1 MIQTRQLGVSAEEVK
16 SCCANVYES
25 DWARL
30 LLGDS
35 FHPGGLALTE
45 RLGELLD
52 LRPGKRVLDVAAGK
66 GASALFLATRF
77 GCQVLGVD
85 YSAQNA
91 AEASATAKEAGVA
104 ELVWFRQGD
113 AERLPF
119 EDGEFDAVVCECAYC
134 TFPNKAAAAREFHRV
149 LRPGGR
155 VGLSDLTRSG
165 DLGTELQTL
174 LAWVACLADARPVE
188 EYSLYLRDAGFA
200 EIEIEPHDEALG
212 QMVRDVRAKLLG
224 AELMAK
230 LGKITL
236 PVGDLGQAKD
246 MARAAAKAIDQENL
260 GYGLILARRA
270 APAE

>member
-1 MIQTRQLGVSAEEVK
+1 MTQNRQLSVPDEKVK

-45 RLGELLD
+45 RLGELLG
-52 LRPGKRVLDVAAGK
+52 LGPGKRVLDVAAGK
-66 GASALFLATRF
+66 GASAVFLAKRF
-77 GCQVLGVD
+77 GCEVVGVD
-85 YSAQNA
+85 YSARNVAQ
-91 AEASATAKEAGVA
+91 ASDTAKAAGVA
-104 ELVWFRQGD
+104 ELVRFRQGD

-119 EDGEFDAVVCECAYC
+119 EDGEFYAVVCECAYC
-134 TFPNKAAAAREFHRV
+134 TFPDKAAAAAEFHRV

-165 DLGTELQTL
+165 GLGTELQTL

-188 EYSLYLRDAGFA
+188 EYSFHLRGAGFA
-200 EIEIEPHDEALG
+200 EINIEPHDEALD
-212 QMVRDVRAKLLG
+212 QMMRDVRAKLLG

-230 LGKITL
+230 LGKLTL
-236 PVGDLGQAKD
+236 PVGDLSQAKH
-246 MARAAAKAIDQENL
+246 MARAAAKAIDRGNL

-270 APAE
+270 EPDQ

>member
-1 MIQTRQLGVSAEEVK
+1 MTETRQLGVSAEEVK

-25 DWARL
+25 EWARL

-35 FHPGGLALTE
+35 FHPGGLPLTE

-66 GASALFLATRF
+66 GASAVFLAKRF
-77 GCQVLGVD
+77 GCEVVGVD
-85 YSAQNA
+85 YSARNA
-91 AEASATAKEAGVA
+91 AEAALSAEEAGVG
-104 ELVWFRQGD
+104 EIVTFRQGD

-119 EDGEFDAVVCECAYC
+119 ADGEFDAVVCECAYC
-134 TFPNKAAAAREFHRV
+134 TFPDKVAAAREFLRV

-165 DLGTELQTL
+165 ELGPELQTL
-174 LAWVACLADARPVE
+174 LAWVACLGDARPVE
-188 EYSLYLRDAGFA
+188 EYALFLRDARFA
-200 EIEIEPHDEALG
+200 EIEFEPHDEALG

-236 PVGDLGQAKD
+236 PVGDLGHAKD
-246 MARAAAKAIDQENL
+246 MARAATKAVERGNL
-260 GYGLILARRA
+260 GYSLVLARRI
-270 APAE
+270 EQG